1 MTPQH
6 MLMFAFSM
14 IYIFFPMQIM
24 ADSAHEC
31 IQMLLAEC
39 QTAKLMAMMAEGVV
53 KEKNPKSR
61 KFCAA
66 YLVQVGAE

>member
-1 MTPQH
+1 
-6 MLMFAFSM
+6 
-14 IYIFFPMQIM
+14 M

-31 IQMLLAEC
+31 IQALLAEC

-66 YLVQVGAE
+66 YLVQVCA